1 MLKKFCA
8 VLSVLF
14 LLTGCDTPPRRI
26 ILAAEDS
33 SREILRQKDALR
45 EREINDVILS
55 DLTITWDTPA
65 EKLAD
70 NRRVFR
76 EFRKQ
81 QLYPHWQIDLTE
93 TLPKWDSDN
102 WAAVNT
108 ALYNIVSEAKYAGV
122 KGLVINTAAGRLWNP
137 LYNPR
142 YNNISDSLA
151 EQIIYQRG
159 RDIMQIIEN
168 VYPQIEIAVYP
179 VGAFERSTANY
190 TYWHHFVNGLA
201 SIQRQQPV
209 KLIFNSQNFY
219 GHFVNTPNALPAM
232 LDAADLPLVPLY
244 KMPDHSDAE
253 EILANIQTLYE
264 NYPQIVIRAQY
275 AAL

>member
-1 MLKKFCA
+1 MLKKLCV

-14 LLTGCDTPPRRI
+14 LLTGCETPPREI
-26 ILAAEDS
+26 ILASMDNYA
-33 SREILRQKDALR
+33 EILRQKDALQ
-45 EREINDVILS
+45 ERGINDVILS

-93 TLPKWDSDN
+93 TLPKWDSAN
-102 WAAVNT
+102 WVTVNT
-108 ALYNIVSEAKYAGV
+108 ALYNIISEAKHAGV
-122 KGLVINTAAGRLWNP
+122 TGLVINTAAGRLWNP

-142 YNNISDSLA
+142 YDNISDSLA

-159 RDIMQIIEN
+159 RDFMQIIEN
-168 VYPQIEIAVYP
+168 VYPQIEVAVYP
-179 VGAFERSTANY
+179 VGAFERITANY
-190 TYWHHFVNGLA
+190 TYWHHFVNGLT

-209 KLIFNSQNFY
+209 KLIFNSQDFY
-219 GHFVNTPNALPAM
+219 GRFVNTPNAPPAM
-232 LDAADLPLVPLY
+232 LDAANLPLVPLY
-244 KMPDHSDAE
+244 KIPNHSDTV
-253 EILANIQTLYE
+253 EILFNIQTLYE
-264 NYPQIVIRAQY
+264 NYPQIIIRAQY
-275 AAL
+275 SAL

>member
-1 MLKKFCA
+1 M
-8 VLSVLF
+8 
-14 LLTGCDTPPRRI
+14 DNYP
-26 ILAAEDS
+26 
-33 SREILRQKDALR
+33 EILRQKYALQ
-45 EREINDVILS
+45 ERGIYDVILS

-76 EFRKQ
+76 EFNKQ

-93 TLPKWDSDN
+93 TLPKWDSAN
-102 WAAVNT
+102 WVAVNT
-108 ALYNIVSEAKYAGV
+108 ALYNIVSEAKHAGV

-159 RDIMQIIEN
+159 RDLMQVIEN

-219 GHFVNTPNALPAM
+219 GRFVNTPNAPPAM

-244 KMPDHSDAE
+244 KIPERSGAE

-264 NYPQIVIRAQY
+264 NYPQIIIRAQY
-275 AAL
+275 SAL